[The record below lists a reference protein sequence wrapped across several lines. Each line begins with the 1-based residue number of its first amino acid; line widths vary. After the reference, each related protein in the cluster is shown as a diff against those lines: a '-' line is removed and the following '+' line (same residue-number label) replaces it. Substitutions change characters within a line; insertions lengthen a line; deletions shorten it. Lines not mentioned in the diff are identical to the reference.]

1 MKDTK
6 SNFKPPHEDP
16 GMLLGKSYLL
26 SILRDVL
33 RDVLRVILRV
43 ILKFILRVILRVIL
57 AQFYSRFILPGKS
70 YTNRGHALCC

>member
-33 RDVLRVILRV
+33 RD
-43 ILKFILRVILRVIL
+43 ILRVILRVT
-57 AQFYSRFILPGKS
+57 KS
-70 YTNRGHALCC
+70 YTSTVLLKIHTTW

>member
-26 SILRDVL
+26 SIIRDVL

-43 ILKFILRVILRVIL
+43 ILV
-57 AQFYSRFILPGKS
+57 QFYSRFILPGKS